1 MSNISCTL
9 AKSKTSSQT
18 FKNQNI
24 MKKERN
30 HTFPKTYTTA
40 GAVGRAK
47 RNFEQRFPD
56 KTFMVVRQEDKYV
69 LEAVAQTQEVV
80 METETREIV

>member
-1 MSNISCTL
+1 
-9 AKSKTSSQT
+9 
-18 FKNQNI
+18 

-47 RNFEQRFPD
+47 RNFEQRFPN
-56 KTFMVVRQEDKYV
+56 KTFVVMKQDGKYV
-69 LEAVAQTQEVV
+69 LDAVSQEQSEDVLNDSLVV
-80 METETREIV
+80 VQ